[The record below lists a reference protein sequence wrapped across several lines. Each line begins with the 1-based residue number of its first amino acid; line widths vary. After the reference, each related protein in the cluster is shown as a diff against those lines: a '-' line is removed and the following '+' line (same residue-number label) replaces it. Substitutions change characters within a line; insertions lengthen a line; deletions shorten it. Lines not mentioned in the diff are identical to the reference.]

1 MSDKRYEANII
12 RTTAVEPANNLE
24 STSAPGVWSLDEV
37 MELQKKNKWP
47 TVGNVTTDITDVFS
61 TFLYEGNGTAQNI
74 NNGIN
79 IGDNIAGSVDFD
91 GTGDSLES
99 SSHSFA
105 YGTGDFTVEFWMYPD
120 SVSGTINIFDNRSGG
135 STGFLIGINNDTKI
149 RFYWDSADRIV
160 DSATVSTGQWYH
172 IAVARSSGTTKMF
185 KNGTQIG
192 SDYSD
197 SNNYTSSVLEIGQR
211 SVSDGLEFD
220 GKLSNVRVVLGT
232 AVYTSNFTA
241 PTGPLTA
248 ISGTEL
254 LICTDNNLLDE
265 GPNKISF
272 TVKGDPQ
279 SSSSSPFTGNTGE
292 GGLVWT
298 KQRSDS
304 RDHQLY
310 DTARGADKAL
320 ESSDTIAEHTGGAGV
335 IAFNSNGF
343 SLGTGSRANANNHEF
358 VAWTFRKAPK
368 FFDVVTYSGTG
379 STQNISHNL
388 GSVPGMILVKKTNG
402 SVSWNVF
409 HRSLGATKVIFLN
422 TTDQAL
428 TQTSRWNDTEP
439 TSTQFTVGT
448 AGGTNDNGDT
458 YVAYLFAHNN
468 NDGGFGPN
476 QDQDIIKCG
485 SFTSDGTDTITL
497 GFEPQW
503 LMVKQTDGSAGWY
516 MWDTMRGWQVG
527 DVGNNNDP
535 YVYANSSAAEAEFT
549 VDVGFPTATGFETK
563 NFGSGDYIYTAI
575 RRGPL
580 AEPESASDVF
590 AISTSGQGGDSKAP
604 AYRST
609 FPVDMYFEKKIDG
622 TGDWFISSRLTE
634 NLYMKTNSTA
644 AEVADSN
651 LDYDFMN
658 GVYNTT
664 GSANAYYGW
673 MWKRAPGYF
682 DVVTYVGAGA
692 AQTVN
697 HNLGVVPE
705 MMWVKS
711 RSTADDWAVYHS
723 ALGNTDNLF
732 LNGNNATA
740 SRIYWN
746 NTTPTA
752 TQFSLGDSSKV
763 SNSGTTYIAYLFATV
778 AGVSKV
784 GSYTG
789 DATDGRQIDCGFTS
803 GAKFVLIKRAD
814 STGNWMVF
822 DTKRGIVAGN
832 DPFLKLNSNGAET
845 STDDKLDPY
854 DAGFIVNHS
863 GASINNSG
871 ATFIFYAIAA

>member
-1 MSDKRYEANII
+1 
-12 RTTAVEPANNLE
+12 
-24 STSAPGVWSLDEV
+24 

-47 TVGNVTTDITDVFS
+47 TVGNVTTDVDDVFS
-61 TFLYEGNGTAQNI
+61 TYLYAGDGNNAREI
-74 NNGIN
+74 NNGI
-79 IGDNIAGSVDFD
+79 D
-91 GTGDSLES
+91 L
-99 SSHSFA
+99 
-105 YGTGDFTVEFWMYPD
+105 
-120 SVSGTINIFDNRSGG
+120 SGEGGMVWFKARTTAQNHRIFDTER
-135 STGFLIGINNDTKI
+135 
-149 RFYWDSADRIV
+149 
-160 DSATVSTGQWYH
+160 
-172 IAVARSSGTTKMF
+172 
-185 KNGTQIG
+185 G
-192 SDYSD
+192 SDYSLITNSAAAQTD
-197 SNNYTSSVLEIGQR
+197 HGSTGLNSFDNDGFTLGNAVVNGSGIYGGDYTSWTWRKATNWFDI
-211 SVSDGLEFD
+211 VS
-220 GKLSNVRVVLGT
+220 
-232 AVYTSNFTA
+232 Y
-241 PTGPLTA
+241 
-248 ISGTEL
+248 
-254 LICTDNNLLDE
+254 
-265 GPNKISF
+265 
-272 TVKGDPQ
+272 
-279 SSSSSPFTGNTGE
+279 TGNNGT
-292 GGLVWT
+292 
-298 KQRSDS
+298 Q
-304 RDHQLY
+304 
-310 DTARGADKAL
+310 
-320 ESSDTIAEHTGGAGV
+320 TI
-335 IAFNSNGF
+335 N
-343 SLGTGSRANANNHEF
+343 
-358 VAWTFRKAPK
+358 
-368 FFDVVTYSGTG
+368 
-379 STQNISHNL
+379 HNL
-388 GSVPGMILVKKTNG
+388 GSVPGMIIVKRLNDAG
-402 SVSWNVF
+402 NWSIY
-409 HRSLGATKVIFLN
+409 HRSLGATKFINLN
-422 TTDQAL
+422 STSQAYAN
-428 TQTSRWNDTEP
+428 SSYWADTAP
-439 TSTQFTVGT
+439 TSTQFTVGLT
-448 AGGTNDNGDT
+448 SSVDSAP
-458 YVAYLFAHNN
+458 YIAYLFAHHN
-468 NDGGFGPN
+468 NDGEFGPN

-485 SFTSDGTDTITL
+485 SYNGDGQSAGVTVDL

-503 LMVKQTDGSAGWY
+503 IFLKRSDASGYYTQIIDN
-516 MWDTMRGWQVG
+516 MRGMPNG
-527 DVGNNNDP
+527 SNDQILWP
-535 YVYANSSAAEAEFT
+535 NVSDAENGTLNSVE
-549 VDVGFPTATGFETK
+549 PTATGFKAVDT
-563 NFGSGDYIYTAI
+563 NNSNINGSTWVYMAI

-854 DAGFIVNHS
+854 NAGFIVNHS
-863 GASINNSG
+863 GGSINNSG
-871 ATFIFYAIAA
+871 ATFIFYAIAT